1 MATTLATPPARAGG
15 RARRRSVR
23 DLSGYVL
30 LLPLLGLVGAALI
43 IPLGFILIRS
53 FQDPSGSWTFDVY
66 QQIAASDIYRRSLV
80 NTLVI
85 STAVTVIC
93 LVLGYLVAH
102 RMATRW
108 ARFAPVVAGLLLLS
122 FWTGLLIRTFA
133 WMILL
138 GKNGVFAAV
147 AEAVGVSNLPQM
159 LYNPAGAIV
168 GMVNIMLPYMAL
180 TLYSTMQRVD
190 DRTMTAAASLGAR
203 PIVAFWR
210 IYVPATL
217 PGIAAGCLLVFVIT
231 LGFYITPELLG
242 GPETVMISQRV
253 AKVVQQL
260 LDFQLAGALSLV
272 LLVVSLGLLALY
284 NRLFSLKNLRGL

>member
-1 MATTLATPPARAGG
+1 MATNLAASAPRASGRTARAVAG
-15 RARRRSVR
+15 
-23 DLSGYVL
+23 LSGYAL
-30 LLPLLGLVGAALI
+30 LFPLLALVVTVLI
-43 IPLGFILIRS
+43 VPLGYILIRS
-53 FQDPSGSWTFDVY
+53 FQDPSGEWTVEVYRGIASSDVY
-66 QQIAASDIYRRSLV
+66 RASIVD
-80 NTLVI
+80 TLVM
-85 STAVTVIC
+85 STGVTVVC
-93 LVLGYLVAH
+93 LVMGYLVAH

-108 ARFAPVVAGLLLLS
+108 SRIAPAVVGLLLLS

-138 GKNGVFAAV
+138 GKNGVVAA
-147 AEAVGVSNLPQM
+147 AAGAIGVSDLPQM
-159 LYNPAGAIV
+159 LYNPTGAMI

-203 PIVAFWR
+203 PLVAFWR
-210 IYVPATL
+210 IYVPATV

-272 LLVVSLGLLALY
+272 LLVVTLVLLAIY
-284 NRLFSLKNLRGL
+284 NRLFSIKDLGGGA

>member
-1 MATTLATPPARAGG
+1 MATTLATPPARAVG
-15 RARRRSVR
+15 RTKRSVR

>member
-1 MATTLATPPARAGG
+1 M
-15 RARRRSVR
+15 
-23 DLSGYVL
+23 L